1 MDLEHNFVRL
11 QIEHTVRTFMREN
24 EVFVLFLSAPPLETD
39 LTLPFLLLISFLLLL
54 LLSPLLWPILCVSP
68 EGEESPPLP
77 SPPKEGA
84 AA

>member
-1 MDLEHNFVRL
+1 
-11 QIEHTVRTFMREN
+11 MREN
-24 EVFVLFLSAPPLETD
+24 EVFVLFLSALPLETD
-39 LTLPFLLLISFLLLL
+39 LTLPFLLLISFLLL